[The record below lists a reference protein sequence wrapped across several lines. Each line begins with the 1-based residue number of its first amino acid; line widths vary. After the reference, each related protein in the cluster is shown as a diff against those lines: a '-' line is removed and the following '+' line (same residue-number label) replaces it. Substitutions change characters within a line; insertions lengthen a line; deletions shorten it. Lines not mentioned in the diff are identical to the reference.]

1 MEKKSNLRVNTSYT
15 FHIYIYLT
23 IYFFVKYLWNILIT
37 HGICV
42 LMKNMRSHST
52 VHVEVYLFCNKSA
65 DLIFFD
71 HIAVSSSNCL
81 KVRRLWNC
89 ANRVH
94 SRRVQR
100 RENKKK
106 KKKTYTLREGFLE
119 IIWCWIHIK
128 KIWEEKDHNDTRET
142 TLSRKLKNGRENVL
156 KVIW

>member
-106 KKKTYTLREGFLE
+106 K
-119 IIWCWIHIK
+119 
-128 KIWEEKDHNDTRET
+128 
-142 TLSRKLKNGRENVL
+142 ENVYFTRRFSWNYMVL
-156 KVIW
+156 NTHKKNMRGKRSQWYQGNYTF